1 MFVLMKNG
9 RVASNGVAEL
19 PEGVRLSVEA
29 ALNGRTFDPAKE
41 PRIEGPPSVTAPIQV
56 NRELRGW

>member
-1 MFVLMKNG
+1 MKNG

-41 PRIEGPPSVTAPIQV
+41 PRS
-56 NRELRGW
+56 NFLLR